1 VVIARVAEI
10 IARLEA
16 LAPRVQAEA
25 EVADRLARLPEDV
38 MRELK
43 AMRAFRLWIP
53 ERYGGLE
60 LELPETLRIYEAA
73 ARIDGSVGWAVMIGA
88 GGGLFAACL
97 EPDTAR
103 EIFAPADALIA
114 GSGAPDGVA
123 EQAAGGYRV
132 NGTWRYASGAHD
144 ATTLTANCTV
154 TRGGEPL
161 RGTDGSPVIR
171 AMAFTPA
178 QVAIRES
185 WDASGMRATGSH
197 DFEVRDAWVPGR
209 RSFTVHAEV
218 VREPGPLY
226 RLPFEV
232 LTELPV
238 TAVAVGIARHAL
250 DAFAA
255 LASRKRAAG
264 GDGVLAEEA
273 LVQVAYAGSH
283 AHWLLARA
291 ALHALARRAWDA
303 AVADR
308 ALGARERAE
317 ITATCVTCVSDLLAA
332 VGALLRPAGMAAIAR
347 EGELARAFRDLQA
360 LAAHASVAPRQLA
373 PAGRALLG
381 GWA

>member
-25 EVADRLARLPEDV
+25 EAADRLARLPEDV

-238 TAVAVGIARHAL
+238 AAVAVGIARHAL
-250 DAFAA
+250 DAF
-255 LASRKRAAG
+255 
-264 GDGVLAEEA
+264 
-273 LVQVAYAGSH
+273 
-283 AHWLLARA
+283 A

-381 GWA
+381 GWP